1 MCNVIFTHML
11 CLYGYVYYGV
21 CITLYVLLCLFGM
34 CTCLCVMCLLMY
46 HTICHVSC
54 TVIQMCTL
62 HAVQE
67 DTVHNYYKWKVHV
80 GTLEHDHSV
89 VGDGVFE

>member
-1 MCNVIFTHML
+1 MPLWICVLWCVYYVVCLTVFVWYVYMSMCNVSANVS
-11 CLYGYVYYGV
+11 Y
-21 CITLYVLLCLFGM
+21 M
-34 CTCLCVMCLLMY
+34 CP
-46 HTICHVSC
+46 VSC
-54 TVIQMCTL
+54 MVIHMCTL